1 MMAVPVWGRS
11 VLHHAVA
18 HDQHDRERAASDAHW
33 AALARYLSGDARPD
47 ERAAVE
53 RWAAIDANRHELA
66 ELRALWQLTG
76 VLPSPARVDDLWRDL
91 VEQMRR
97 PEEADARRPGPTP
110 ASAEPTSRGVRVAT
124 TRPYRP
130 VVRPTRAAPQWRTG
144 ARVFAARA
152 LAAGVLLAAG
162 SAGWWRTHTAP
173 PSAVDA
179 TALAARDV
187 TTRQGQRRRV
197 RLEDGTVVDLA
208 PGTQL
213 HVRASERRAR
223 DVDLQGEALFTVTHD
238 ARRPFLVHT
247 TDGVAEDLG
256 TTFIVRALAGD
267 ATTRVV
273 VLAGCVSLRAP
284 HTPARGATALR
295 AGQLGVLRAGMP
307 VSVATGVDTAAYAA
321 WARGRLLFRQAPLR
335 AVAEELAR
343 WYDVDLRIPDAGVA
357 ARRVT
362 LDMPAR
368 SLGEVLAAVTVP
380 LGLRA
385 VRTGH
390 AVVLTVVRTT
400 VRPP

>member
-1 MMAVPVWGRS
+1 M
-11 VLHHAVA
+11 A
-18 HDQHDRERAASDAHW
+18 HDQDDRERAASDAHW
-33 AALARYLSGDARPD
+33 AALARYLNGDAPP
-47 ERAAVE
+47 EQRAAVE
-53 RWAAIDANRHELA
+53 RWAEVDENRRELA

-91 VEQMRR
+91 VVQMRR
-97 PEEADARRPGPTP
+97 PEDADARRPGPTR
-110 ASAEPTSRGVRVAT
+110 AGAEPTSRRGRGT
-124 TRPYRP
+124 PTRPYRP
-130 VVRPTRAAPQWRTG
+130 VVRSMRAAPPGRPG
-144 ARVFAARA
+144 ARTSAARA
-152 LAAGVLLAAG
+152 LAAGVLAAG
-162 SAGWWRTHTAP
+162 VLVAAGVAGWWRTHAAS

-187 TTRQGQRRRV
+187 TTGHGQRRRV

-208 PGTQL
+208 PGTRL
-213 HVRASERRAR
+213 HVRASERGAR

-247 TDGVAEDLG
+247 RDGVAEDLG
-256 TTFIVRALAGD
+256 TTFTVRALAGD

-273 VLAGCVSLRAP
+273 VLTGRVSLRAP
-284 HTPARGATALR
+284 HAPADEATALHP
-295 AGQLGVLRAGMP
+295 GQLGVLRGGLP
-307 VSVATGVDTAAYAA
+307 GTVATGVDTAAYAA
-321 WARGRLLFRQAPLR
+321 WVRGRLLFRQAPLR

-343 WYDVDLRIPDAGVA
+343 WYDVDVRIPDARVA

-368 SLGEVLAAVTVP
+368 SLGDVLAAVTVP

-390 AVVLTVVRTT
+390 AVVLTAKRTT
-400 VRPP
+400 LRPP